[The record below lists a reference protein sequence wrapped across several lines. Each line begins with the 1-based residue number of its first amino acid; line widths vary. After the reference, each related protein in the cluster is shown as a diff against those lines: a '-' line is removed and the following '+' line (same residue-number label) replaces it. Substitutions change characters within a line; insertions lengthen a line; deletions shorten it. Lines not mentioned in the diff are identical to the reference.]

1 MALLLGSA
9 LIFLFA
15 IAQLVLLPLGNSTE
29 YIRTQ
34 RVLPVKG
41 AAEYTYLA
49 KAYNTMLQATQKHHE
64 ILSYEAT
71 HDVMTDLYNRKF
83 FDNKREELFGEE
95 VALMIV
101 DVDFFKSINDT
112 YGHEMGDKVLQ
123 KVAQILSSSFRS
135 EDFVCRIGGDEF
147 AVLMVQMRPELK
159 HVVESKIA
167 AVNEMLHRR
176 DDGLPDV
183 TLSIGV
189 AFSSGNAEDPDSP
202 DALFK
207 TADLALYGVKE
218 AGRDGF
224 AFYEDKEDTE
234 VTS

>member
-1 MALLLGSA
+1 MTLRKPPSSA
-9 LIFLFA
+9 ASSLI
-15 IAQLVLLPLGNSTE
+15 
-29 YIRTQ
+29 
-34 RVLPVKG
+34 
-41 AAEYTYLA
+41 
-49 KAYNTMLQATQKHHE
+49 
-64 ILSYEAT
+64 
-71 HDVMTDLYNRKF
+71 
-83 FDNKREELFGEE
+83 
-95 VALMIV
+95 
-101 DVDFFKSINDT
+101 
-112 YGHEMGDKVLQ
+112 
-123 KVAQILSSSFRS
+123 S
-135 EDFVCRIGGDEF
+135 ESVSASMEF

-183 TLSIGV
+183 TLSMGV

-207 TADLALYGVKE
+207 TADLALYKVKE